1 MYKYEYVNRID
12 GKKITDFKIVKSIK
26 DKLVVEK
33 DSKRGVIDING
44 NEIIKPMYDDVI
56 DYANGLFIVKNKNK
70 EGIVNLNNCII
81 IDFIYKDLECLT
93 GSYFFGRYFYDNI
106 IIDASS
112 RNEYRNMRIDSVKIY
127 DDLIVVKE
135 PLNYVFLDKNLN
147 IVKALR
153 ENSISEFKN
162 TIAITSKY
170 KEEIFR
176 NRKYFSIINK
186 NGDEL
191 IKHKYK
197 GLSIIDDNRIMA
209 INNLNKLLIIDYQGK
224 VIKKTNIKADTIS
237 EYKNDHAIISYN
249 GIHKLID
256 SNGVIIDHVLS
267 DLDIRYIFRLGD
279 NYLIIDEFI
288 NAIIDKDGNLIN
300 LFPGSHGVNILSNND
315 YINTTK
321 DRIEIIKKDGKCKYS
336 IDKKNNIYNL
346 DDNYIVT
353 KNNTTILYDN
363 DFNELTKRK
372 GNIKV
377 KKVHNL
383 LLWKYKNDLV
393 EITDTFGMTIIPKGE
408 YEIIIIN
415 DSKLIID
422 NKLVD
427 LNNEY
432 INIDYILNINIDNSL
447 YQYSFSTEKERR
459 RFHIYFEKFLKS
471 EINNIDNK
479 ADFINNGYQKL
490 LKKSKGA

>member
-1 MYKYEYVNRID
+1 MYKYEYINYIESR
-12 GKKITDFKIVKSIK
+12 KITDLKIVKSIK
-26 DKLVVEK
+26 DKLVVEQN
-33 DSKRGVIDING
+33 SKRGVIDING
-44 NEIIKPMYDDVI
+44 NEIIKPMYDDII
-56 DYANGLFIVKNKNK
+56 DYANGLFIVKNNNK

-81 IDFIYKDLECLT
+81 IDFIYNDLECLT

-106 IIDASS
+106 IIDAAS
-112 RNEYRNMRIDSVKIY
+112 RNEYRNMRIDSVKVY

-147 IVKALR
+147 IIKALR

-162 TIAITSKY
+162 SIAITSKY

-267 DLDIRYIFRLGD
+267 DLDIRYLFRLGD
-279 NYLIIDEFI
+279 NYLIIDAFF
-288 NAIIDKDGNLIN
+288 NALIDKDGNLIY
-300 LFPGSHGVNILSNND
+300 FYPGSHGINILSNND
-315 YINTTK
+315 YINTTR
-321 DRIEIIKKDGKCKYS
+321 DRFEIITKDGKCKYS
-336 IDKKNNIYNL
+336 LEKSNTIYNL
-346 DDNYIVT
+346 DNDYIVT

-363 DFNELTKRK
+363 DFNEITKRK

-377 KKVHNL
+377 KKLHNL
-383 LLWKYKNDLV
+383 LLWIYNENYV
-393 EITDTFGMTIIPKGE
+393 EITDTYGMTIIPKGK
-408 YEIIIIN
+408 YEILIIN
-415 DSKLIID
+415 DNKLII
-422 NKLVD
+422 NNRLVD

-432 INIDYILNINIDNSL
+432 INIDYILNINIDDSL
-447 YQYSFSTEKERR
+447 YQYSFSSEKERR

-471 EINNIDNK
+471 ELNNIDDK
-479 ADFINNGYQKL
+479 RKFINSGYQKL
-490 LKKSKGA
+490 LKK

>member
-1 MYKYEYVNRID
+1 MYKYEYINRID

-112 RNEYRNMRIDSVKIY
+112 RNEYRNIRIDSVKIY

-224 VIKKTNIKADTIS
+224 VIKKTNF
-237 EYKNDHAIISYN
+237 
-249 GIHKLID
+249 LPF
-256 SNGVIIDHVLS
+256 V
-267 DLDIRYIFRLGD
+267 
-279 NYLIIDEFI
+279 
-288 NAIIDKDGNLIN
+288 
-300 LFPGSHGVNILSNND
+300 
-315 YINTTK
+315 
-321 DRIEIIKKDGKCKYS
+321 
-336 IDKKNNIYNL
+336 
-346 DDNYIVT
+346 
-353 KNNTTILYDN
+353 
-363 DFNELTKRK
+363 RK
-372 GNIKV
+372 
-377 KKVHNL
+377 
-383 LLWKYKNDLV
+383 
-393 EITDTFGMTIIPKGE
+393 M
-408 YEIIIIN
+408 
-415 DSKLIID
+415 
-422 NKLVD
+422 
-427 LNNEY
+427 
-432 INIDYILNINIDNSL
+432 
-447 YQYSFSTEKERR
+447 
-459 RFHIYFEKFLKS
+459 
-471 EINNIDNK
+471 
-479 ADFINNGYQKL
+479 
-490 LKKSKGA
+490 

>member
-1 MYKYEYVNRID
+1 MYKYEYINYIESR
-12 GKKITDFKIVKSIK
+12 KITDLKIVKSIK

-44 NEIIKPMYDDVI
+44 NEIIKPIYDDII
-56 DYANGLFIVKNKNK
+56 DYVNGLFIVKDNNK
-70 EGIVNLNNCII
+70 EGIVDSNNCII
-81 IDFIYKDLECLT
+81 IDFIYNDLKCLT
-93 GSYFFGRYFYDNI
+93 GYYFFGRYFSDNI
-106 IIDASS
+106 IIDAAS
-112 RNEYRNMRIDSVKIY
+112 RNEYRNMRIDSVKVY

-135 PLNYVFLDKNLN
+135 PLNYVLLDKNLN
-147 IVKALR
+147 IIKALR
-153 ENSISEFKN
+153 DNNISEFKN
-162 TIAITSKY
+162 SIAITSKY

-197 GLSIIDDNRIMA
+197 GLSIIDDDRIMA

-267 DLDIRYIFRLGD
+267 DLDIRYLFRLGD
-279 NYLIIDEFI
+279 NYLIIDAFF
-288 NAIIDKDGNLIN
+288 NALIDKDGNLIY
-300 LFPGSHGVNILSNND
+300 FYPGSHGINILSNND
-315 YINTTK
+315 YINTTR
-321 DRIEIIKKDGKCKYS
+321 DRFEIIKKDGKRKYS
-336 IDKKNNIYNL
+336 LEKSNTIYNL
-346 DDNYIVT
+346 DNDYIVT

-372 GNIKV
+372 GIIKV

-383 LLWKYKNDLV
+383 LLWIYNENYV
-393 EITDTFGMTIIPKGE
+393 EITDTYGMTIIPKGK
-408 YEIIIIN
+408 YEILIIN
-415 DSKLIID
+415 DNKLIIN

-432 INIDYILNINIDNSL
+432 INIDYILNINIDDSL

-459 RFHIYFEKFLKS
+459 RFHIYFEKFLK
-471 EINNIDNK
+471 EELNNIDDK
-479 ADFINNGYQKL
+479 RKFINSGYQKL
-490 LKKSKGA
+490 LKK